1 MTLNRAALLVALHR
15 YLAQARSLEV
25 RDGVSELEIQKI
37 AYLLQVLGQPSRLTF
52 SRGRYGPYAEQLHH
66 VLQEL
71 EGHYLVGYG
80 DRSARVTDLQPIRLM
95 EGTIEKASQWLA
107 ENGSGADNRIA
118 ALMALV
124 QGFETPYSLELL
136 ATVHYAAH
144 QRPAVAAAGEI
155 AERVASWNLRKAR
168 LFTPRHVSIAIDRLK
183 ENDLLPRQGNVML
196 VCHERREERPM

>member
-1 MTLNRAALLVALHR
+1 MPVATTRPRLTLNRATLLVAFHH
-15 YLAQARSLEV
+15 YLAQARSLEA
-25 RDGVSELEIQKI
+25 RDGVSELEIQKL
-37 AYLLQVLGQPSRLTF
+37 AYLLQVLGQPSRLAF

-80 DRSARVTDLQPIRLM
+80 DRSARVTDLRPLRLT
-95 EGTIEKASQWLA
+95 EGTIEKASEWLA
-107 ENGSGADNRIA
+107 ENGAEASLRIA
-118 ALMALV
+118 TLMALV

-144 QRPAVAAAGEI
+144 QQPAVAAAGEV

-168 LFTPRHVSIAIDRLK
+168 LFTPRHVSIAINRLK
-183 ENDLLPRQGNVML
+183 EHDLLPR
-196 VCHERREERPM
+196 